1 MDKKHELFPRVHSRL
16 QATEEPADKMQAFE
30 GIHVTEGTAAE
41 TTSINTAYSTCRLYP
56 AALCYLVWGIKS
68 FYPLHHL
75 GIECWKQKIMEITE
89 VRSLCPSDWGEI
101 FQITGNINHYLYQQ
115 LLPISHAEGKNK
127 LNTGRNDGLEGRESN
142 GRKCHCT
149 SCRTCINIERKK
161 SPHSK
166 RLKDLRW
173 SSEES
178 LASQRFKLSQAAD
191 SQQA

>member
-30 GIHVTEGTAAE
+30 GIHVTEGIAAE
-41 TTSINTAYSTCRLYP
+41 TPSINTAYSTCRLYP

-101 FQITGNINHYLYQQ
+101 FQITGNINHYITII
-115 LLPISHAEGKNK
+115 PTAAPNK
-127 LNTGRNDGLEGRESN
+127 P
-142 GRKCHCT
+142 CW
-149 SCRTCINIERKK
+149 RKK
-161 SPHSK
+161 QTQHRKERWAGRQRVKWKKMSLYFLQDLHQHRK
-166 RLKDLRW
+166 KKITTLQEAERLEMEQW
-173 SSEES
+173 GVSS
-178 LASQRFKLSQAAD
+178 LIKV
-191 SQQA
+191 